1 MILLHESKKASFAL
15 RLATLLA
22 LTLMFAFTALV
33 ALDNRELHK
42 VLPHSWLR
50 SYAMLFGYA
59 VGILSA
65 SYATALRGR
74 NFIGWKDELLIAL
87 NFFLLFAALT
97 LPSLFPVFRA
107 EGSWLTL
114 GLPLRKVPSPNT
126 LLYAVALLQIP
137 LLIITVKRVRTSLA
151 SKQ

>member
-74 NFIGWKDELLIAL
+74 NFIGWKDPGLSVQANDDKSARLSIRAL
-87 NFFLLFAALT
+87 KGGDA
-97 LPSLFPVFRA
+97 
-107 EGSWLTL
+107 
-114 GLPLRKVPSPNT
+114 
-126 LLYAVALLQIP
+126 Q
-137 LLIITVKRVRTSLA
+137 
-151 SKQ
+151 